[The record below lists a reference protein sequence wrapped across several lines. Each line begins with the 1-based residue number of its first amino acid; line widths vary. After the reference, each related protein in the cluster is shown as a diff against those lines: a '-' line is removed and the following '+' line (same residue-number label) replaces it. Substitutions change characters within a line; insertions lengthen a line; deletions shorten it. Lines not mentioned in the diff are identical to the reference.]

1 MHEYHIA
8 VPTNVLSVFHSCI
21 TITILTDAHLFSKNV
36 NGIHFRL
43 VAYVPIDVCPS
54 L

>member
-8 VPTNVLSVFHSCI
+8 VPSNVLSVFQL

-36 NGIHFRL
+36 
-43 VAYVPIDVCPS
+43 
-54 L
+54 